1 MRWLKKQ
8 YHRYMIRPIVTK
20 TITRTLIGL
29 VIVLLWD
36 KYVNVERIGVS
47 RLGFGLGAVGII
59 LMAGAWFSYLHLDGL
74 TPIDTAKKKFGV
86 KNKKK
91 KTKQSM
97 GGDIAD
103 YLDEEIVPYEELD
116 ESEKAACQMAAFLIS
131 GMILVI
137 AGIMI
142 PLFEEAIESRAHA
155 LLFFVNKGMI
165 VEQRYQRKD
174 GILWQNQKKEK
185 QSLQEW
191 QR

>member
-74 TPIDTAKKKFGV
+74 TPIDTAKKKFRV

-91 KTKQSM
+91 K
-97 GGDIAD
+97 
-103 YLDEEIVPYEELD
+103 EI
-116 ESEKAACQMAAFLIS
+116 
-131 GMILVI
+131 
-137 AGIMI
+137 
-142 PLFEEAIESRAHA
+142 
-155 LLFFVNKGMI
+155 
-165 VEQRYQRKD
+165 
-174 GILWQNQKKEK
+174 QKKEAVEAEFADELK
-185 QSLQEW
+185 NGTLVFRTIDISEPKNEAIAEKYEVTWSSLFISKWKAGKETYENLTQYGIANARTPTATYKNGVAEKL
-191 QR
+191 RT

>member
-74 TPIDTAKKKFGV
+74 TPID
-86 KNKKK
+86 
-91 KTKQSM
+91 
-97 GGDIAD
+97 IAD

-116 ESEKAACQMAAFLIS
+116 ESEKAACQMAVFLIS

-137 AGIMI
+137 AGIVI
-142 PLFEEAIESRAHA
+142 PLF
-155 LLFFVNKGMI
+155 
-165 VEQRYQRKD
+165 
-174 GILWQNQKKEK
+174 
-185 QSLQEW
+185 
-191 QR
+191 

>member
-91 KTKQSM
+91 KTKKIVYKSEM
-97 GGDIAD
+97 AKTN
-103 YLDEEIVPYEELD
+103 DELRKISKRLNQDSINKFIKERNGI
-116 ESEKAACQMAAFLIS
+116 KA
-131 GMILVI
+131 
-137 AGIMI
+137 
-142 PLFEEAIESRAHA
+142 
-155 LLFFVNKGMI
+155 
-165 VEQRYQRKD
+165 
-174 GILWQNQKKEK
+174 
-185 QSLQEW
+185 
-191 QR
+191 

>member
-47 RLGFGLGAVGII
+47 RLGFG
-59 LMAGAWFSYLHLDGL
+59 LDGL

-137 AGIMI
+137 AGIVI
-142 PLFEEAIESRAHA
+142 PLF
-155 LLFFVNKGMI
+155 
-165 VEQRYQRKD
+165 
-174 GILWQNQKKEK
+174 
-185 QSLQEW
+185 
-191 QR
+191 

>member
-74 TPIDTAKKKFGV
+74 TPIDTAKKKL
-86 KNKKK
+86 
-91 KTKQSM
+91 TKQSM

-137 AGIMI
+137 AGIVI
-142 PLFEEAIESRAHA
+142 PLF
-155 LLFFVNKGMI
+155 
-165 VEQRYQRKD
+165 
-174 GILWQNQKKEK
+174 
-185 QSLQEW
+185 
-191 QR
+191 

>member
-91 KTKQSM
+91 KTKQ
-97 GGDIAD
+97 
-103 YLDEEIVPYEELD
+103 
-116 ESEKAACQMAAFLIS
+116 K
-131 GMILVI
+131 
-137 AGIMI
+137 
-142 PLFEEAIESRAHA
+142 
-155 LLFFVNKGMI
+155 
-165 VEQRYQRKD
+165 
-174 GILWQNQKKEK
+174 QK
-185 QSLQEW
+185 EW
-191 QR
+191 QFLCCFH

>member
-1 MRWLKKQ
+1 MRWLKERF
-8 YHRYMIRPIVTK
+8 HRYMIRPIVTK

-74 TPIDTAKKKFGV
+74 TPVDNAKKHFGV

-91 KTKQSM
+91 KTKRST

-103 YLDEEIVPYEELD
+103 YLDEEIVPYEELED
-116 ESEKAACQMAAFLIS
+116 DEKAVCQMAAFLIS
-131 GMILVI
+131 GFVLVV
-137 AGIMI
+137 AGIVI
-142 PLFEEAIESRAHA
+142 SA
-155 LLFFVNKGMI
+155 L
-165 VEQRYQRKD
+165 
-174 GILWQNQKKEK
+174 
-185 QSLQEW
+185 
-191 QR
+191 

>member
-47 RLGFGLGAVGII
+47 RLCFGLGAVGII

-103 YLDEEIVPYEELD
+103 YLDEEIVSYEELD

-137 AGIMI
+137 AGIVI
-142 PLFEEAIESRAHA
+142 PLF
-155 LLFFVNKGMI
+155 
-165 VEQRYQRKD
+165 
-174 GILWQNQKKEK
+174 
-185 QSLQEW
+185 
-191 QR
+191 

>member
-1 MRWLKKQ
+1 MRWFKEH

-47 RLGFGLGAVGII
+47 RLAFGLGAVGLI

-74 TPIDTAKKKFGV
+74 TPVDTAKKRFGI

-91 KTKQSM
+91 KTKRST

-103 YLDEEIVPYEELD
+103 YLDEEIVPFEELEED
-116 ESEKAACQMAAFLIS
+116 EKAACQLVAFLIS
-131 GMILVI
+131 GAVLVI
-137 AGIMI
+137 AGVIV
-142 PLFEEAIESRAHA
+142 PF
-155 LLFFVNKGMI
+155 LL
-165 VEQRYQRKD
+165 
-174 GILWQNQKKEK
+174 
-185 QSLQEW
+185 
-191 QR
+191 

>member
-91 KTKQSM
+91 KTKK
-97 GGDIAD
+97 
-103 YLDEEIVPYEELD
+103 IVYKSEMAKTNEELRKISKRLNQD
-116 ESEKAACQMAAFLIS
+116 SINKFIKERNGIKA
-131 GMILVI
+131 
-137 AGIMI
+137 
-142 PLFEEAIESRAHA
+142 
-155 LLFFVNKGMI
+155 
-165 VEQRYQRKD
+165 
-174 GILWQNQKKEK
+174 
-185 QSLQEW
+185 
-191 QR
+191 

>member
-91 KTKQSM
+91 KETRSKTISRVMSLDNHLSRRTVTGTFKQ
-97 GGDIAD
+97 
-103 YLDEEIVPYEELD
+103 PT
-116 ESEKAACQMAAFLIS
+116 
-131 GMILVI
+131 
-137 AGIMI
+137 
-142 PLFEEAIESRAHA
+142 
-155 LLFFVNKGMI
+155 
-165 VEQRYQRKD
+165 
-174 GILWQNQKKEK
+174 
-185 QSLQEW
+185 
-191 QR
+191 

>member
-59 LMAGAWFSYLHLDGL
+59 LMACAWFSYLHLDGL

-116 ESEKAACQMAAFLIS
+116 ESEKAAWQMAAFLIS

-137 AGIMI
+137 AGIVI
-142 PLFEEAIESRAHA
+142 PLF
-155 LLFFVNKGMI
+155 
-165 VEQRYQRKD
+165 
-174 GILWQNQKKEK
+174 
-185 QSLQEW
+185 
-191 QR
+191 

>member
-86 KNKKK
+86 KIKRKNKAKH
-91 KTKQSM
+91 
-97 GGDIAD
+97 G
-103 YLDEEIVPYEELD
+103 
-116 ESEKAACQMAAFLIS
+116 
-131 GMILVI
+131 
-137 AGIMI
+137 
-142 PLFEEAIESRAHA
+142 R
-155 LLFFVNKGMI
+155 
-165 VEQRYQRKD
+165 RYCR
-174 GILWQNQKKEK
+174 LP
-185 QSLQEW
+185 
-191 QR
+191 R

>member
-20 TITRTLIGL
+20 TSTRTLIGL

-91 KTKQSM
+91 KTTLTFNYLPNKARYLYSKSLYCDKCLM
-97 GGDIAD
+97 GNSDTG
-103 YLDEEIVPYEELD
+103 E
-116 ESEKAACQMAAFLIS
+116 
-131 GMILVI
+131 
-137 AGIMI
+137 
-142 PLFEEAIESRAHA
+142 
-155 LLFFVNKGMI
+155 
-165 VEQRYQRKD
+165 
-174 GILWQNQKKEK
+174 
-185 QSLQEW
+185 
-191 QR
+191 

>member
-47 RLGFGLGAVGII
+47 RLI
-59 LMAGAWFSYLHLDGL
+59 LMTGAWFSYLHLDGL

-137 AGIMI
+137 AGIVI
-142 PLFEEAIESRAHA
+142 PLF
-155 LLFFVNKGMI
+155 
-165 VEQRYQRKD
+165 
-174 GILWQNQKKEK
+174 
-185 QSLQEW
+185 
-191 QR
+191 